1 MRALILLASLA
12 LSPAA
17 WAQTGMDALSDRL
30 NSVRPGTVTAA
41 DCGRHVSQ
49 APNLNGPDLL
59 YGAAVCFA
67 ASQRVEGSFLLA
79 AGQVR
84 STVDMA
90 LTVPASRADSEAQAA
105 LYGVIFFQAGG
116 PGDEEVLRDAAMRE
130 RFLALLDGWSPR
142 FAADYNPG
150 WNLRRRPDAA
160 DYDAAISEAKAD
172 RRRQLVDV
180 ARLYSDAQ
188 YYTLHRRHRELQA
201 RNPSGFVEGTADETL
216 STDFL
221 RQMNARMAALGIG
234 PPIAI
239 DQDAS
244 DVPMPLETPDADEVA
259 VSDSTDPVARR
270 CADQAERHTIAED
283 SRIIRV
289 LITRSPQWG
298 IIWRADTGG
307 GDRPTARFTCS
318 ANTSSY
324 RQVDFGGGGIPPLP
338 GR

>member
-1 MRALILLASLA
+1 MRSLILLASLA
-12 LSPAA
+12 LSSAA

-30 NSVRPGTVTAA
+30 NSVRPGAVTAT
-41 DCGRHVSQ
+41 DCARQVSQ
-49 APNLNGPDLL
+49 APELNGPDLL

-67 ASQRVEGSFLLA
+67 ASQRVEGSFLLV

-84 STVDMA
+84 SSVDMA

-130 RFLALLDGWSPR
+130 RFLAMFDGWSPR

-160 DYDAAISEAKAD
+160 DYNAAILEAKAD
-172 RRRQLVDV
+172 RRRQLGDV
-180 ARLYSDAQ
+180 APLYSDAQ
-188 YYTLHRRHRELQA
+188 YYALHRRHRELQA
-201 RNPSGFVEGTADETL
+201 RNPRGFVEGTADATL
-216 STDFL
+216 STDLL

-239 DQDAS
+239 DQNVS
-244 DVPMPLETPDADEVA
+244 DVRMPPETPGADEVA
-259 VSDSTDPVARR
+259 VSGSSDPVARR
-270 CADQAERHTIAED
+270 CADSAERYTIAEE

-289 LITRSPQWG
+289 LVTRSPQWG
-298 IIWRADTGG
+298 IVWRADIGG
-307 GDRPTARFTCS
+307 GDRPMMRFTCS
-318 ANTSSY
+318 ATSTSY
-324 RQVDFGGGGIPPLP
+324 RPADLGEGGIAPLP
-338 GR
+338 ER